1 MKRFLSELRRREVV
15 KSLVAY
21 VGISWL
27 ILQVVGVVA
36 GMIEMNPMVGPGTL
50 LVLACGLPIVLYI
63 SWHFDVSLEG
73 IERTPDLDEEE
84 NPTIQPLGW
93 LRWIGLIFIVFV
105 STFIGWQYFNSIKL
119 DQIASEE
126 GLTTIQLADSIAVL
140 PFSDQSEE
148 QDQSYL
154 ALGLAEEITSLLG
167 RSDGFKVSASR
178 SSQILAKQ
186 GMPPTDIGRRL
197 NVKTV
202 LTGSVRVTGNRLR
215 VRVEL
220 LDTENGHTLW
230 TESFL
235 RELKD
240 IFQIE
245 NEISR
250 AVVNLLQDKYYEA
263 GSFAKLSSTSTDAYV
278 MYLKGREQYRL
289 QTTESM
295 KQARTFFEQA
305 LALDPEFAKAYVGLA
320 DTLALL
326 AEGGERFGVIKT
338 EIAAKLAQGNIDKA
352 LVRNSELAE
361 AYAVKGYIASMQND
375 LDTAL
380 QDYNKAILLNPSL
393 AIAYMWKF
401 LALDSLGRFDESLIA
416 LEKSLALDP
425 LFQTAI
431 YNMGVTLT
439 KLGRFSEAEATF
451 MQLQKDFP
459 QSQFSY
465 QGLSDIYF
473 SQGNLFGAIQQTQK
487 ALALSPENQDLAFKL
502 VGLLLTLG
510 STDVVKELNQD
521 PQWAEIVAYFEDNI
535 LIFEQEYAVF
545 FDKMDFKLA
554 ANPDDYWLSF
564 EAAWYQAM
572 FGDKEKAVKL
582 FIDKLSLVEQ
592 ADMFA
597 MPYCSSAI
605 EVAWAHI
612 QRSETQQA
620 QELIGT
626 CKKLME
632 EQLKAAIIYSE
643 IYYLE
648 ARIHALEARP
658 EEAVASLELALEKGW
673 REWWTKYDPLLSS
686 LAENPDYQLLLT
698 TIEEDLAEQRQQV
711 KALFQ
716 K

>member
-1 MKRFLSELRRREVV
+1 
-15 KSLVAY
+15 
-21 VGISWL
+21 
-27 ILQVVGVVA
+27 
-36 GMIEMNPMVGPGTL
+36 
-50 LVLACGLPIVLYI
+50 
-63 SWHFDVSLEG
+63 
-73 IERTPDLDEEE
+73 
-84 NPTIQPLGW
+84 
-93 LRWIGLIFIVFV
+93 
-105 STFIGWQYFNSIKL
+105 
-119 DQIASEE
+119 
-126 GLTTIQLADSIAVL
+126 
-140 PFSDQSEE
+140 
-148 QDQSYL
+148 
-154 ALGLAEEITSLLG
+154 
-167 RSDGFKVSASR
+167 
-178 SSQILAKQ
+178 
-186 GMPPTDIGRRL
+186 L

-510 STDVVKELNQD
+510 STDVVKELGQD

-620 QELIGT
+620 QELIGA

-686 LAENPDYQLLLT
+686 LAENPDYQRLLT

>member
-1 MKRFLSELRRREVV
+1 MNRFLSELRRREVV

-27 ILQVVGVVA
+27 ILQVVGVIA
-36 GMIEMNPMVGPGTL
+36 GMVEMNPMVGPATL
-50 LVLACGLPIVLYI
+50 LALACGLPIALYI

-73 IERTPDLDEEE
+73 IKRTPDLDEEE

-93 LRWIGLIFIVFV
+93 LRWTGLVFV
-105 STFIGWQYFNSIKL
+105 ISLSSFIGWQYFTSIKL
-119 DQIASEE
+119 EQIASEE
-126 GLTTIQLADSIAVL
+126 GLTTVQLADSIAIL
-140 PFSDQSEE
+140 PFTDQSEE

-186 GMPPTDIGRRL
+186 GMPPIDIGRRL

-202 LTGSVRVTGNRLR
+202 LTGSVRATGNRLR

-263 GSFAKLSSTSTDAYV
+263 GSFARLSSTSTDAYV

-361 AYAVKGYIASMQND
+361 AYAVKGYVASMQND
-375 LDTAL
+375 FDTAI
-380 QDYNKAILLNPSL
+380 QDYDKAIAINPSL

-401 LALDSLGRFDESLIA
+401 LALDALGRVDESLIA

-431 YNMGVTLT
+431 YNKGFTLT

-451 MQLQKDFP
+451 KQLQKDYP
-459 QSQFSY
+459 ESQFSY

-473 SQGNLFGAIQQTQK
+473 SQGNLFGAIQETKK
-487 ALALSPENQDLAFKL
+487 ALTLTPNNQDLAFKL

-510 STDVVKELNQD
+510 STDVVKELGRD
-521 PQWAEIVAYFEDNI
+521 PKWAEIVAYFEDNI
-535 LIFEQEYAVF
+535 LIFEQEYTVF
-545 FDKMDFKLA
+545 FEKMDFKLA

-572 FGDKEKAVKL
+572 FGNKEKAVEL
-582 FIDKLSLVEQ
+582 FISKLPLIEQ

-620 QELIGT
+620 QELIGK
-626 CKKLME
+626 CKTLME
-632 EQLKAAIIYSE
+632 EQLRSSIIYSE
-643 IYYLE
+643 VYYLE

-658 EEAVASLELALEKGW
+658 EEAVKSLELAFEKGW
-673 REWWTKYDPLLSS
+673 REWWTKHDPLLGS
-686 LAENPDYQLLLT
+686 LANHPDFQN
-698 TIEEDLAEQRQQV
+698 IVNFIDDDLAKQRLQAR
-711 KALFQ
+711 ALF
-716 K
+716 